1 MHTLLKWLWDG
12 TLSLENGVVGVG
24 VVGAPLHQHKLRR
37 VEILK
42 MFLK

>member
-12 TLSLENGVVGVG
+12 ALRPENGVVGVG
-24 VVGAPLHQHKLRR
+24 VVGAPPHQHEGRR

-42 MFLK
+42 MF